1 MIMDRPAKTGFLRKP
16 KEVKTGLLEQE
27 SHYLTIRTAM
37 TGGTGRT

>member
-16 KEVKTGLLEQE
+16 KVLIGLPEQE
-27 SHYLTIRTAM
+27 SHYLTVRSAM